1 MDKKEEVEIEKM
13 VLVIEGEKVS
23 LSPEGAKKLHKILDE
38 LFGKEIV
45 KEHHYHDWWYRPYVT
60 YPAVQFTNT
69 WKENVVYCSN
79 NNSLEVNSLKS
90 HPGMRRRSRES

>member
-1 MDKKEEVEIEKM
+1 MDKEKEVKIEKM

-45 KEHHYHDWWYRPYVT
+45 KEHHYHDWWYRPYPYVT
-60 YPAVQFTNT
+60 YTNAVPA
-69 WKENVVYCSN
+69 WKDNIVYCATS
-79 NNSLEVNSLKS
+79 NSLEVTV
-90 HPGMRRRSRES
+90 